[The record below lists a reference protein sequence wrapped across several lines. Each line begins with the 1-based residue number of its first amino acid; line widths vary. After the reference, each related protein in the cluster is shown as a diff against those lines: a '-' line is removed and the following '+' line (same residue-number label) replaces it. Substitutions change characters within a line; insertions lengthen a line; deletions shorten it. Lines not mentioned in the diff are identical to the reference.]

1 MVQDNTAAYRRM
13 LVEGVIDRSL
23 RAIRDD
29 PRRGLRKLVD
39 MGADCATGRLQKRF
53 LRMAQ
58 DMLENEDSPYYD
70 MVVSAV
76 EAVDHHKIKTFGI
89 NFGWNCL
96 TVGAGQIRD
105 YEKAHGH
112 TVPWE
117 LTLHIGSGPHDMDAQ
132 EYAAL
137 LGQAK
142 ALGIY
147 TYFLFPDAGG
157 AAVQTALLLAE
168 SEPDCDFFLFLP
180 AGSPAEDARLR
191 QLDNVL
197 IAVDSSG
204 AGWREAALSLREA
217 GCLYAV
223 YRRYASRKEAE
234 DIASGLWA
242 ERILPFAG
250 MVAIC
255 VAGPDCSMADARR
268 VYRYA
273 LDARLQQRYPMLIAD
288 LYLDSLATDI
298 CISDDSCF
306 AGVLPDG
313 GLTEFRDGHEAGT
326 RDSVRTAPLAELL
339 RRFAK

>member
-23 RAIRDD
+23 RAIQDD

-39 MGADCATGRLQKRF
+39 MGAACATGRLQKRF

-112 TVPWE
+112 NVPWE

-142 ALGIY
+142 APGIY

-157 AAVQTALLLAE
+157 ATIKVCRQGYR
-168 SEPDCDFFLFLP
+168 FFRP
-180 AGSPAEDARLR
+180 YTKYISRLR
-191 QLDNVL
+191 VAPNTVV
-197 IAVDSSG
+197 APSSKMSRC
-204 AGWREAALSLREA
+204 AGESPQSTT
-217 GCLYAV
+217 CC
-223 YRRYASRKEAE
+223 RK
-234 DIASGLWA
+234 G
-242 ERILPFAG
+242 G
-250 MVAIC
+250 
-255 VAGPDCSMADARR
+255 
-268 VYRYA
+268 
-273 LDARLQQRYPMLIAD
+273 QR
-288 LYLDSLATDI
+288 
-298 CISDDSCF
+298 
-306 AGVLPDG
+306 
-313 GLTEFRDGHEAGT
+313 
-326 RDSVRTAPLAELL
+326 
-339 RRFAK
+339 

>member
-1 MVQDNTAAYRRM
+1 MAQDNTAAYRRM

-23 RAIRDD
+23 RAIQDD

-58 DMLENEDSPYYD
+58 DMLENEYSPYYD

-112 TVPWE
+112 NVPWE

-168 SEPDCDFFLFLP
+168 SEQDCDFFLFLP

-217 GCLYAV
+217 ACTRSTG
-223 YRRYASRKEAE
+223 
-234 DIASGLWA
+234 
-242 ERILPFAG
+242 G
-250 MVAIC
+250 MQA
-255 VAGPDCSMADARR
+255 ARR
-268 VYRYA
+268 RRTSPPA
-273 LDARLQQRYPMLIAD
+273 CGRSASCRLQAWWRSAWPGRTARWR
-288 LYLDSLATDI
+288 TR
-298 CISDDSCF
+298 
-306 AGVLPDG
+306 AGSTAMRWTP
-313 GLTEFRDGHEAGT
+313 ACSSGT
-326 RDSVRTAPLAELL
+326 RC
-339 RRFAK
+339 

>member
-1 MVQDNTAAYRRM
+1 
-13 LVEGVIDRSL
+13 
-23 RAIRDD
+23 
-29 PRRGLRKLVD
+29 
-39 MGADCATGRLQKRF
+39 
-53 LRMAQ
+53 MAQ

-76 EAVDHHKIKTFGI
+76 EAADHHKIKTFGI

-112 TVPWE
+112 NVPWE

-204 AGWREAALSLREA
+204 AGWREAALSLREG

-255 VAGPDCSMADARR
+255 VAGPDCSMADAAPGLPLCAGRPPAAAVPAADRR
-268 VYRYA
+268 PVSGQSGDRYLHLGRQLFCRRA
-273 LDARLQQRYPMLIAD
+273 AGRRAD
-288 LYLDSLATDI
+288 R
-298 CISDDSCF
+298 
-306 AGVLPDG
+306 VP
-313 GLTEFRDGHEAGT
+313 
-326 RDSVRTAPLAELL
+326 
-339 RRFAK
+339 RRA

>member
-1 MVQDNTAAYRRM
+1 
-13 LVEGVIDRSL
+13 
-23 RAIRDD
+23 
-29 PRRGLRKLVD
+29 
-39 MGADCATGRLQKRF
+39 
-53 LRMAQ
+53 MAQ

-76 EAVDHHKIKTFGI
+76 EAADHHKIKTFGI

-112 TVPWE
+112 NVPWE

-180 AGSPAEDARLR
+180 AGQPGGGCAPAAAGQCSDRGR
-191 QLDNVL
+191 QQRRGL
-197 IAVDSSG
+197 
-204 AGWREAALSLREA
+204 AGGCAQPAGG

-273 LDARLQQRYPMLIAD
+273 LGRPPG
-288 LYLDSLATDI
+288 S
-298 CISDDSCF
+298 S
-306 AGVLPDG
+306 
-313 GLTEFRDGHEAGT
+313 GT
-326 RDSVRTAPLAELL
+326 RC
-339 RRFAK
+339 